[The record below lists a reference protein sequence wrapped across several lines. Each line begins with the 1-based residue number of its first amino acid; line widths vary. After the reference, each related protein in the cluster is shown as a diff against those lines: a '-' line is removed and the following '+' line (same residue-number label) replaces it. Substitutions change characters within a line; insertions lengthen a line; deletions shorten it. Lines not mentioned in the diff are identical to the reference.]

1 MAALI
6 SSPTKPAPENL
17 VQLITQAQDSLSKVL
32 AELKTRSGFTLEI
45 MEDTDILQCSL
56 TNTDLFEED
65 EPTTSS
71 ANDHPSSVMDA
82 DRSSPQVLPS
92 SGSRKR
98 SRSDDDRL
106 SAKLAVA
113 FELAPPPP
121 PPSTAS
127 EYVARDIKFV
137 KARSVVA
144 SSKLSF
150 RPTSFGSFI
159 NSVMAAVPK
168 VGETSSDSPVIITS
182 NGPKKAKDFTKNDIR
197 DLAED
202 NGPIVCVL
210 QQPSSS
216 SSSTSLSHPQR
227 DVRQRGS
234 RSPPRKDGRRR

>member
-17 VQLITQAQDSLSKVL
+17 VQLITQAQDSLSKAL

-71 ANDHPSSVMDA
+71 ANNHPSSVVDA

-106 SAKLAVA
+106 SAKLAAA
-113 FELAPPPP
+113 FELAPPP

-127 EYVARDIKFV
+127 EYITRDIQFV

-150 RPTSFGSFI
+150 RPNSFGSFV
-159 NSVMAAVPK
+159 NSVMAAVTK

-182 NGPKKAKDFTKNDIR
+182 NGPKKAKDFNKNDIR

-216 SSSTSLSHPQR
+216 SSTTSLSHPQR
-227 DVRQRGS
+227 DVRHRGS
-234 RSPPRKDGRRR
+234 RSPPRKDSRRR

>member
-1 MAALI
+1 MAALL
-6 SSPTKPAPENL
+6 SSPTKPAPENIF
-17 VQLITQAQDSLSKVL
+17 QLITQAQDSLSKVL
-32 AELKTRSGFTLEI
+32 AELKTRSGFTLEVV
-45 MEDTDILQCSL
+45 EDTDVLQCSL
-56 TNTDLFEED
+56 TNKDDLFEED
-65 EPTTSS
+65 EPTTSP
-71 ANDHPSSVMDA
+71 ANDHPSSVADA

-121 PPSTAS
+121 PSTAS
-127 EYVARDIKFV
+127 EYITRDIQFV

-150 RPTSFGSFI
+150 RPTSFGSFV
-159 NSVMAAVPK
+159 NSVMAAVTK

-182 NGPKKAKDFTKNDIR
+182 NGPKKAKDFNKNDIR

-216 SSSTSLSHPQR
+216 SSTTSLSHPQR
-227 DVRQRGS
+227 DVRHRGS